1 MQYATELS
9 LCVLAVIFPGERGL
23 AGYIEAKDDGSGN
36 DSWSHKSCKAPVI
49 SSQPTSNT
57 QPFTGWMPFMLPS
70 QQHQST
76 EGKYHILQTCSSQG
90 CSGSYSVVCDTNSSW
105 LLWGMVA
112 VPLISPL
119 MPVPKRMQQN
129 CLLQF
134 RK

>member
-36 DSWSHKSCKAPVI
+36 DSWSRKSCKAPVI

-57 QPFTGWMPFMLPS
+57 QPFTGRMPFMLPS

-76 EGKYHILQTCSSQG
+76 EGKISHFADLLIPRLLRVLQC
-90 CSGSYSVVCDTNSSW
+90 
-105 LLWGMVA
+105 
-112 VPLISPL
+112 
-119 MPVPKRMQQN
+119 
-129 CLLQF
+129 CL
-134 RK
+134 